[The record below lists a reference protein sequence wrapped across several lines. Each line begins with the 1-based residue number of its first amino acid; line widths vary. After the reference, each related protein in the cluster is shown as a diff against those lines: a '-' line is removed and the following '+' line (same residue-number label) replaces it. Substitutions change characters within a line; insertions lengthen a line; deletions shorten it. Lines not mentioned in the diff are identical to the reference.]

1 MRYSVLNT
9 TDLNTTVPH
18 LISSCL
24 TTDTEVRDSDV
35 DTVGDTENVMVLDVD
50 ASLEVTELGDI
61 TNGIRFNIHPKGTN
75 KDS

>member
-1 MRYSVLNT
+1 MCSS
-9 TDLNTTVPH
+9 DLH

-35 DTVGDTENVMVLDVD
+35 DTVEDTESVMDTDVD

-61 TNGIRFNIHPKGTN
+61 TNGIRFNIHSKGSN
-75 KDS
+75 KNP